1 MEEYY
6 LLAVDGIIWLLN
18 SIARHPALWI
28 CSAAALLLIVH
39 LIYKIGVA
47 DGMVKQAMK
56 KPKSIW
62 QEYLEACLLGI
73 VIVAGGVYIA
83 IIAAVVTVGALR

>member
-28 CSAAALLLIVH
+28 CSAAALLLI
-39 LIYKIGVA
+39 GVA
-47 DGMVKQAMK
+47 DGRM
-56 KPKSIW
+56 I
-62 QEYLEACLLGI
+62 GI
-73 VIVAGGVYIA
+73 
-83 IIAAVVTVGALR
+83 

>member
-28 CSAAALLLIVH
+28 CSAADLLLIVH

-47 DGMVKQAMK
+47 DGRM
-56 KPKSIW
+56 I
-62 QEYLEACLLGI
+62 GI
-73 VIVAGGVYIA
+73 
-83 IIAAVVTVGALR
+83 

>member
-28 CSAAALLLIVH
+28 CSF
-39 LIYKIGVA
+39 
-47 DGMVKQAMK
+47 
-56 KPKSIW
+56 
-62 QEYLEACLLGI
+62 
-73 VIVAGGVYIA
+73 
-83 IIAAVVTVGALR
+83 IINRSFDL